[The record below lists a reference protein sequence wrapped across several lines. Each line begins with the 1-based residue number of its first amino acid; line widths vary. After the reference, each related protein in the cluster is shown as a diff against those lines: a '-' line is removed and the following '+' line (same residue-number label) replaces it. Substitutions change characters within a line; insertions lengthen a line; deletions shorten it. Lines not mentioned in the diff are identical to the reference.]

1 MRTKF
6 KECLRVSLGAFTFLL
21 ILISELSAAAGGPT
35 TSLQTEFLRTLY
47 ASVDP
52 PQIADGNFF
61 VFNVPAG

>member
-1 MRTKF
+1 MCI
-6 KECLRVSLGAFTFLL
+6 ECLRVSLGAFTFLL
-21 ILISELSAAAGGPT
+21 MSELSAAAGGPT